1 MEIQQLK
8 EKLKGIKTNGYV
20 VSKRKGNT
28 GIGYTLET
36 LLKIK
41 ENNLKTPD
49 FGKIEIKSQRRNV
62 SNKVTMFTFNRAA
75 WKIKQKDLIEKYG
88 YTDTNKR
95 LSLYCT
101 ANSKPNNQ
109 GLYLKI
115 EDEALRLYHVNK
127 ELVAEWQV
135 IDLVETFKNKMP
147 ALVVV
152 YADSRI
158 NSDEKEELW
167 FNESYLLKN
176 PDKDNFIDLIKKDI
190 IIVDIRMH
198 LKKTSAVRNHGTAF
212 RIDEKF
218 LNLCFGIKEP
228 LL

>member
-8 EKLKGIKTNGYV
+8 EKLKEIKATGYV

-127 ELVAEWQV
+127 ELIAEWQV
-135 IDLVETFKNKMP
+135 IDLVETFKSKMP

-152 YADSRI
+152 SADSRI

-167 FNESYLLKN
+167 FNESYFLKN

>member
-1 MEIQQLK
+1 
-8 EKLKGIKTNGYV
+8 
-20 VSKRKGNT
+20 
-28 GIGYTLET
+28 
-36 LLKIK
+36 
-41 ENNLKTPD
+41 
-49 FGKIEIKSQRRNV
+49 
-62 SNKVTMFTFNRAA
+62 
-75 WKIKQKDLIEKYG
+75 
-88 YTDTNKR
+88 
-95 LSLYCT
+95 
-101 ANSKPNNQ
+101 
-109 GLYLKI
+109 
-115 EDEALRLYHVNK
+115 
-127 ELVAEWQV
+127 
-135 IDLVETFKNKMP
+135 MP